1 MCKGAIHRALIN
13 KQGKQNRMPPTSK
26 TKGKDD
32 RGEQMIGGPPAPK
45 SRTVNTANIPGP
57 VKAAI
62 VMVALGPEAS
72 GKVFQILEE
81 PEVEH
86 LSTEIARLENISSEV
101 REAVLQEF
109 HDLAMAHQYI
119 SQGGMEYA
127 RTVLENALGPKRA
140 NEILEKVQQ
149 KIRTTGFNL
158 LENIDPK
165 QLVNYIQKEHPQTI
179 ALLLAHMEPAN
190 AAPIV
195 SALPQ
200 EVQIDVATRIATME
214 SISPETLSQIEV
226 VLVSQIKSLFGG
238 DVSEIG
244 GVKAV
249 AEILNNVDRGAE
261 KNILGNLERENPE
274 LATEIKKLMFV
285 FEDALLLDD
294 RSMQRLLK
302 EIDTKEL
309 GMALKGA
316 SEELQEKF
324 FRNMSSRASEMIRED
339 MQFMG
344 PIRLKDVEEVQQR
357 IVDVIRRLE
366 EDGEIIISGRGGDDN
381 IVV

>member
-1 MCKGAIHRALIN
+1 
-13 KQGKQNRMPPTSK
+13 MPPANEQK
-26 TKGKDD
+26 PGYFKDKYD
-32 RGEQMIGGPPAPK
+32 EKKKEGRSIDTTG
-45 SRTVNTANIPGP
+45 IPGP

-62 VMVALGPEAS
+62 VMVALGSEAS
-72 GKVFQILEE
+72 SQIFKNLDESDIE
-81 PEVEH
+81 R
-86 LSTEIARLENISSEV
+86 LSTEIARLDNISPDI
-101 REAVLQEF
+101 REAVLEEF
-109 HDLAMAHQYI
+109 HNLALAHQYI
-119 SQGGMEYA
+119 SQGGLDYA
-127 RTVLENALGPKRA
+127 REVLEAALGPRKA
-140 NEILEKVQQ
+140 KEILEKVQQ
-149 KIRTTGFNL
+149 TIRTTGFNL

-165 QLVNYIQKEHPQTI
+165 QLVNFIQKEHPQTI

-190 AAPIV
+190 AAPII

-200 EVQIDVATRIATME
+200 EMQVDVATRIATME
-214 SISPETLSQIEV
+214 SISPETLSQVEE

-249 AEILNNVDRGAE
+249 AEMLNSVDRGAE

-274 LATEIKKLMFV
+274 LATEIKNLMFV
-285 FEDALLLDD
+285 FEDVLLLDD

-309 GMALKGA
+309 AMALKGA
-316 SEELQEKF
+316 SDELQEKF
-324 FRNMSSRASEMIRED
+324 FRNMSSRAAEMIKED
-339 MQFMG
+339 MQYMG

-366 EDGEIIISGRGGDDN
+366 EDGEIIISGRGGEDE

>member
-1 MCKGAIHRALIN
+1 MAKKAKN
-13 KQGKQNRMPPTSK
+13 KKEKSEG
-26 TKGKDD
+26 DD
-32 RGEQMIGGPPAPK
+32 SGITAAQLAAMQKPK
-45 SRTVNTANIPGP
+45 KNVNTQGIPGP

-62 VMVALGPEAS
+62 VMVALGTDAS
-72 GKVFQILEE
+72 SKVFKILDDVDIER
-81 PEVEH
+81 
-86 LSTEIARLENISSEV
+86 LSTEIARLDNVSQDV
-101 REAVLQEF
+101 REAVLEEF
-109 HDLAMAHQYI
+109 HNLALAHQYI
-119 SQGGMEYA
+119 SQGGIDYA
-127 RTVLENALGPKRA
+127 RQVLEAALGPNKA
-140 NEILEKVQQ
+140 SEILEKVQQ

-179 ALLLAHMEPAN
+179 AILLAHMEAPN
-190 AAPIV
+190 AAAIV

-200 EVQIDVATRIATME
+200 LVQIDVATRIATME
-214 SISPETLSQIEV
+214 SISPDTLSQIEE
-226 VLVSQIKSLFGG
+226 VLVTQIKSLFGG

-249 AEILNNVDRGAE
+249 AEILNNVDRGTE
-261 KNILGNLERENPE
+261 KNIIGNLERESPE

-294 RSMQRLLK
+294 RSIQRLLK

-324 FRNMSSRASEMIRED
+324 LRNMSARASDMIKED

-344 PIRLKDVEEVQQR
+344 PLRLKDVEEVQQR
-357 IVDVIRRLE
+357 VVDVIRRLE

-381 IVV
+381 VVV

>member
-1 MCKGAIHRALIN
+1 MAK
-13 KQGKQNRMPPTSK
+13 KSK
-26 TKGKDD
+26 KGKA
-32 RGEQMIGGPPAPK
+32 EQGGSDAAITSAQLAALQKPK
-45 SRTVNTANIPGP
+45 KSVNISGIPGP

-62 VMVALGPEAS
+62 VMVALGTDAS
-72 GKVFQILEE
+72 SKVFKLLDDVDIER
-81 PEVEH
+81 
-86 LSTEIARLENISSEV
+86 LSTEIARLENISQEV
-101 REAVLQEF
+101 REAVLEEF
-109 HDLAMAHQYI
+109 HTLALAHQYI
-119 SQGGMEYA
+119 SQGGLDYA
-127 RTVLENALGPKRA
+127 RQVLIAALGLEKA
-140 NEILEKVQQ
+140 NEILEKVQA

-179 ALLLAHMEPAN
+179 AILLAHMDAQH
-190 AAPIV
+190 AAGIV

-200 EVQIDVATRIATME
+200 MVQIDVATRIATME
-214 SISPETLSQIEV
+214 SISPDTLSQIEE
-226 VLVSQIKSLFGG
+226 VLVTQIKSLFGG

-249 AEILNNVDRGAE
+249 AEILNNVDRGTE
-261 KNILGNLERENPE
+261 KNIIGNLERENPE

-285 FEDALLLDD
+285 FEDAMLLDD

-309 GMALKGA
+309 GMALKSA
-316 SEELQEKF
+316 TEELQEKF
-324 FRNMSSRASEMIRED
+324 FRNMSARASEMIKED

-357 IVDVIRRLE
+357 VVDVIRRLE

-381 IVV
+381 VVV

>member
-1 MCKGAIHRALIN
+1 MDISA
-13 KQGKQNRMPPTSK
+13 
-26 TKGKDD
+26 
-32 RGEQMIGGPPAPK
+32 
-45 SRTVNTANIPGP
+45 VPGP

-62 VMVALGPEAS
+62 VMVALGSDAS
-72 GKVFQILEE
+72 SKIFKNLDES
-81 PEVEH
+81 EVER
-86 LSTEIARLENISSEV
+86 LSTEIARLDNISIEM
-101 REAVLQEF
+101 REAVLEEF
-109 HDLAMAHQYI
+109 HNLAMAHQYI
-119 SQGGMEYA
+119 SQGGIEYA
-127 RTVLENALGPKRA
+127 REVLEAALGPRKAR
-140 NEILEKVQQ
+140 EILEKVQQ
-149 KIRTTGFNL
+149 SIRTTGFNL
-158 LENIDPK
+158 LEDIDPK
-165 QLVNYIQKEHPQTI
+165 QLVNFIQKEHPQTI

-190 AAPIV
+190 AAPII

-200 EVQIDVATRIATME
+200 EMQVDVATRIATME
-214 SISPETLSQIEV
+214 SISPETLSQVEE

-249 AEILNNVDRGAE
+249 AEMLNSVDRGAE

-274 LATEIKKLMFV
+274 LATEIKNLMFV
-285 FEDALLLDD
+285 FEDVLLLDD

-309 GMALKGA
+309 SMALKGA

-324 FRNMSSRASEMIRED
+324 FRNMSSRAAEMIKED

-366 EDGEIIISGRGGDDN
+366 EDGEIIITGRGGEDE